1 MVMDVIKPL
10 ASCPVG
16 TAESGLVSWKPA
28 DGGVLPPATS
38 IAFCSFFFFLCLP
51 SAAHLVSVFITPC
64 TRLFEF

>member
-38 IAFCSFFFFLCLP
+38 IAFCSFFF
-51 SAAHLVSVFITPC
+51 SSVFPAQLI
-64 TRLFEF
+64 L